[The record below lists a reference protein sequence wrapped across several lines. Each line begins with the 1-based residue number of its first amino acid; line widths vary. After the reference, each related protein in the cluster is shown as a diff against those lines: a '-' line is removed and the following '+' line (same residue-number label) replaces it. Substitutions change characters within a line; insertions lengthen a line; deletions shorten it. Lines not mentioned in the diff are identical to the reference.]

1 MRRARSSASNP
12 IRIRALII
20 EKQRATKVH
29 TEVVLLC
36 VYLLIDYFKKDGI
49 IKIEPVRR
57 IVMNTKK
64 FDKKN
69 TLVVAHRGLSG
80 LETENTNAAFV
91 AAGNR
96 SYYGIETDIHRT
108 LDGKFVVC
116 HDDNLKRVGGE
127 NIPVEEVT
135 VNTLLSTVL
144 FDKDGTKNR
153 ADLRPTTL
161 ENYISICKKYD
172 KHSVL
177 ELKSQFTDEE
187 IGRIVEIIDSL
198 EYLENVTFI
207 SFEYDNLVKLRRLLP
222 KQSAQYLFSEVNE
235 ENFERAKAE
244 HLDVDVYFKSLT
256 EENVKAFHDAGM
268 VVNCWT
274 VNAIED
280 GERLAEWGV
289 DYITTNILE

>member
-1 MRRARSSASNP
+1 
-12 IRIRALII
+12 
-20 EKQRATKVH
+20 
-29 TEVVLLC
+29 
-36 VYLLIDYFKKDGI
+36 
-49 IKIEPVRR
+49 
-57 IVMNTKK
+57 MNTRK

-108 LDGKFVVC
+108 LDGRFVVC
-116 HDDNLKRVGGE
+116 HDESLKRVGGE

-135 VNTLLSTVL
+135 MDTLLNTVL
-144 FDKDGTKNR
+144 FDKDGTKGR

-161 ENYISICKKYD
+161 ENYISICKKYS

-177 ELKSQFTDEE
+177 ELKSDFTDEE
-187 IGRIVEIIDSL
+187 IERIVEIINSY

-207 SFEYDNLVKLRRLLP
+207 SFGYDNLVKIRKILP
-222 KQSAQYLFSEVNE
+222 KQSAQFLFSAVTD
-235 ENFERAKAE
+235 ENIEKAKAAS
-244 HLDVDVYFKSLT
+244 LDVDVYFGSLT
-256 EENVKAFHDAGM
+256 EENVSTFHKLGM
-268 VVNCWT
+268 LVNCWT
-274 VNAIED
+274 VNSVEE
-280 GERLAEWGV
+280 GERLAAWGV